1 MRYPVLKETQTSQY
15 VTDVFL
21 GLDRN
26 LKISDGAMND
36 MKNLTSDYYPL
47 LSSRNPRTEVRTLVE
62 ANGLIAKEKLIW
74 VSKRNLFYGGVDL
87 TDQLRDYGI
96 VLTDSRKTM
105 VSMGAYLVILP
116 DKVYVNMSDVSDCG
130 HIEASWENDQEAVI
144 TMCMADGT
152 AYEGYA
158 TGKEAPK
165 EPAAGQYWLDTSG
178 EKSALMVY
186 TNDSWTAVE
195 TVYSRISCPGIG
207 RLFREGDGVTIS
219 GCASD
224 AINGSKIL
232 KKVRQDEVVVI
243 GMTPSVV
250 TQNAGS
256 LSISRRMPDMDFV
269 TECNNRIWGCKYG
282 TVDGK
287 TVNEIYCCKLGDF
300 RNWECFEGLSTDS
313 YRASVG
319 TDGPWTGAVTHLGY
333 PCFFKEDHLHKVY
346 VSPSGAHE
354 IADTACRGVQP
365 GCGGSLVVVNENLFY
380 KSTDGICLYDGSLP
394 ECISANLGTER
405 SYDAVGGTID
415 SKYYLSLR
423 RESGWE
429 LLVYDTRRGIW
440 EKEDDIRAA
449 YMARLGEELYLLD
462 DTGKLWGMT
471 GRAEGK
477 SEGDVPWSATTGVI
491 GYSDHRQ
498 KYVSRFVL
506 RMRLADGSSAQVFI
520 QYNSNGHWMP
530 CGSVNGNGLRST
542 VLPVRPFRCDHF
554 QIKISGKGPMQMYSI
569 GKIYERGSDVCGY

>member
-1 MRYPVLKETQTSQY
+1 MRYPVLNEMTTSQA
-15 VTDVFL
+15 VTNVFL

-26 LKISDGAMND
+26 LRIAEGAMQD
-36 MKNLTSDYYPL
+36 MKNLTSDNYPL
-47 LSSRNPRTEVRTLVE
+47 LSVRNPRTYVRTLVE
-62 ANGLIAKEKLIW
+62 ANGLCAKDKLIW
-74 VSKRNLFYGGVDL
+74 VSKRNLYYDGVDL
-87 TDQLRDYGI
+87 TDQLRNSGI
-96 VLTDSRKTM
+96 VLEDSRKTM
-105 VSMGAYLVILP
+105 ISMGAYLVILP
-116 DKVYVNMSDVSDCG
+116 DKVYINMSDISDCG
-130 HIEASWENDQEAVI
+130 HIEAHWENEQPASV

-152 AYEGYA
+152 AYEGY
-158 TGKEAPK
+158 TSGKEAPS
-165 EPAAGQYWLDTSG
+165 EPTAGQYWLDTSK
-178 EKSALMVY
+178 EKAAMMVY
-186 TNDSWTAVE
+186 TNDSWTEVE
-195 TVYSRISCPGIG
+195 TVYTRISCPGIG
-207 RLFREGDGVTIS
+207 RSFREGDGVTIS
-219 GCASD
+219 GCVSQTL
-224 AINGSKIL
+224 NGSKIL
-232 KKVRQDEVVVI
+232 KKVQEDEVVVI
-243 GMTPSVV
+243 GMTESTI

-256 LSISRRMPDMDFV
+256 MSLSRLMPEMDYV

-300 RNWECFEGLSTDS
+300 RNWECFEGISTDS

-365 GCGGSLVVVNENLFY
+365 GCSGSLVVVNENLFY
-380 KSTDGICLYDGSLP
+380 KAVDGICVYDGSLP
-394 ECISANLGTER
+394 VCISDNLGTER
-405 SYDAVGGTID
+405 SYEAVGGTID

-440 EKEDDIRAA
+440 EKEDDTHAE
-449 YMARLGEELYLLD
+449 YMVRLGEELYLLEES
-462 DTGKLWGMT
+462 GKLLGMT

-477 SEGDVPWSATTGVI
+477 SEGDVAWSATTGVI
-491 GYSDHRQ
+491 GYTDTRQ

-506 RMRLADGSSAQVFI
+506 RMRLADGASAQVFI
-520 QYNSNGHWMP
+520 QYNSDGKWFP

-542 VLPVRPFRCDHF
+542 VLPVRPVRCDHF
-554 QIKISGKGPMQMYSI
+554 QIRISGKGQMQMYSI
-569 GKIYERGSDVCGY
+569 GKIYEKGSDVCGY